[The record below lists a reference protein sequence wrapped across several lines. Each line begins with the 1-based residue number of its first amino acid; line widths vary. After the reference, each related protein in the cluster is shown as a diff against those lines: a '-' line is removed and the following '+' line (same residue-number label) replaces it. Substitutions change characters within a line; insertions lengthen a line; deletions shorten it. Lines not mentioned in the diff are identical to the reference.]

1 MSLIHAPKARHA
13 FLILGHG
20 PIWQYASIDF
30 TYYET
35 ILHQVWLWTV
45 SHDFFF
51 FFCTLILQ
59 NMFRYTL
66 IEWTLS
72 LKLQEPIEP

>member
-1 MSLIHAPKARHA
+1 MFLIHAPKARHA

-45 SHDFFF
+45 SQDLSFFSA
-51 FFCTLILQ
+51 
-59 NMFRYTL
+59 
-66 IEWTLS
+66 LS
-72 LKLQEPIEP
+72 FYKIYLDML